1 MENKEVEF
9 LLVDD
14 DRIVLMLHE
23 ASLIRNKLSTSPK
36 SFTNGP
42 DALEYLRENYHT
54 GKNFVVLLD
63 IYMPEMDGWEF
74 IEILKNEDM
83 IERCHIIIVTSSVD
97 IPDRLKVEEYPEVIH
112 MVIKALKKQDVE
124 EIRQHPKLAHLFG

>member
-1 MENKEVEF
+1 MDKKETEF

-23 ASLIRNKLSTSPK
+23 ASLIRNKLCASPK

-42 DALEYLRENYHT
+42 DALQYIRANYDS
-54 GKNFVVLLD
+54 GKDFIVLLD

-74 IEILKNEDM
+74 IEILRDENK
-83 IERCHIIIVTSSVD
+83 IERTHVIIVTSSVD
-97 IPDRLKVEEYPEVIH
+97 IPDRLKVDDYPEVLH
-112 MVIKALKKQDVE
+112 MVIKALKKQDIE
-124 EIRQHPKLAHLFG
+124 EIRQHPKLSHLLM

>member
-1 MENKEVEF
+1 MEKKEVEF

-23 ASLIRNKLSTSPK
+23 ASLIRNKVTSEPK
-36 SFTNGP
+36 SFLNGP
-42 DALEYLRENYHT
+42 EALAYIREQYPK
-54 GKNFVVLLD
+54 GKHFVILLD

-74 IEILKNEDM
+74 IETLRDEDM
-83 IERCHIIIVTSSVD
+83 IERSHIIIVTSSVD

-124 EIRQHPKLAHLFG
+124 EIRKHPKLAPLLH

>member
-1 MENKEVEF
+1 MDKKETEF

-23 ASLIRNKLSTSPK
+23 ASLIRNKLCSSPK

-42 DALEYLRENYHT
+42 DALKYIRENYA
-54 GKNFVVLLD
+54 GGNEFVVLLD

-74 IEILKNEDM
+74 IEILRNENM
-83 IERCHIIIVTSSVD
+83 TERTHIIIVTSSVD
-97 IPDRLKVEEYPEVIH
+97 IPDRLKVDDYPEVLH
-112 MVIKALKKQDVE
+112 MIIKALKKQDVE
-124 EIRQHPKLAHLFG
+124 EIRQHPKLSHLFA

>member
-1 MENKEVEF
+1 MEHSEVEF

-23 ASLIRNKLSTSPK
+23 ASLIRNKLCAKPK
-36 SFTNGP
+36 PFTNGP
-42 DALEYLRENYHT
+42 DAINYLRENYSS
-54 GKNFVVLLD
+54 GKNYVILLD

-74 IEILKNEDM
+74 IEILKRESM
-83 IERCHIIIVTSSVD
+83 TERTHVIVVTSSVD
-97 IPDRLKVEEYPEVIH
+97 IPDRLKVEAYPEVLH